1 MRDWGG
7 GKTMSW
13 VLSIYV
19 AAVAGSVFGVFW
31 PFIVRLF
38 KANRPNDL
46 YVVGGNGPARY
57 VVWLVLG
64 VVIGAVVAALGFASF
79 LGTAEAQKA
88 LEAQGLVAYFAAF
101 TYGFAAGSLFEEPLK
116 KT

>member
-1 MRDWGG
+1 
-7 GKTMSW
+7 MSW
-13 VLSIYV
+13 VALMYV

-38 KANRPNDL
+38 RQNAPDDF
-46 YVVGGNGPARY
+46 YVVGGSGPARY

-64 VVIGAVVAALGFASF
+64 VGIGAVVAALGFASF
-79 LGTAEAQKA
+79 LGTAAAQKA
-88 LEAQGLVAYFAAF
+88 LEDQGLVAYFAAF

-116 KT
+116 KH